1 MKRIRDLFVDL
12 EVSIGEYVVSGGELP
27 AAILCD
33 TIIRLIPGVMN
44 NETSAL
50 LDSFQ
55 DNLLLVNFTSSEP
68 KGEPCDDALAD
79 LFGEPNPIVVLKF
92 SKQGTFDTCAFF
104 KSL

>member
-1 MKRIRDLFVDL
+1 MSLFDKVVWDIDLVFL
-12 EVSIGEYVVSGGELP
+12 YI
-27 AAILCD
+27 CKF
-33 TIIRLIPGVMN
+33 
-44 NETSAL
+44 L
-50 LDSFQ
+50 LDEFLQIFKSLSGIWKGYSFQ

-68 KGEPCDDALAD
+68 KGEPCDDAFAD